1 MKGNGQT
8 LLVVCNGLIMVQHH
22 WKTVG
27 VLLMEPTCLMMARK
41 RKPKKD
47 GSNKGTTD

>member
-1 MKGNGQT
+1 MTYIQE
-8 LLVVCNGLIMVQHH
+8 LSEQLIM
-22 WKTVG
+22 
-27 VLLMEPTCLMMARK
+27 LLFITTGMLLTPMFAPGMDLTKMARK